1 MDRNRKGDILYA
13 RTLVSRREKKVDNLN
28 LLVWRQ
34 GEQENRSLL
43 VVMNGSDMSLALSRG
58 RRRYVVVT
66 LVLNSKFSAIWSS
79 DSVAQW

>member
-43 VVMNGSDMSLALSRG
+43 VVMSGSDMSLALSRG

-66 LVLNSKFSAIWSS
+66 LFLNSKFSAIWSS